1 VLKYYPPQRCLIEP
15 GLSLMDCSTIAMED
29 ILLCPSNTAYKLE
42 TKIPRSPQPTF
53 SINDS
58 KTKHVEIN

>member
-1 VLKYYPPQRCLIEP
+1 
-15 GLSLMDCSTIAMED
+15 MDCSTIAMED